1 MSFAT
6 MQVLESVCARVQEC
20 AIQCCWR
27 LVLCLCEQ
35 LKSLEAMV
43 EQVKVEDR
51 RASLG
56 FPVTPKAGDKRSK
69 SPFKGGG
76 SPFKGPGSPFK
87 CMGKGLSQQMNS
99 ELDAELSANQRR
111 IEELDA
117 LATSRQK
124 EVGFSSFFVAAT

>member
-1 MSFAT
+1 
-6 MQVLESVCARVQEC
+6 
-20 AIQCCWR
+20 
-27 LVLCLCEQ
+27 
-35 LKSLEAMV
+35 MV

-76 SPFKGPGSPFK
+76 SPFK

-99 ELDAELSANQRR
+99 ELDAELSAHQRR

-124 EVGFSSFFVAAT
+124 EVGCSSFLLLLPET